1 VTLLSEQDRQ
11 TVSNRLAGITNPVRI
26 LFFTQT
32 FDAPDTA
39 LIAKQVLD
47 EVVGMNERISLEEV
61 NFILEKE
68 RAAQYGID
76 RIPAIV
82 LLRGDEDT
90 RIRFLGAPAGYEFAA
105 LIEAL
110 ILAGTGE
117 SGLTAESKALIA
129 AHVTAATEILVFVT
143 PTCPHCP
150 RAVTLGHRMAVE
162 SPFILASSVD
172 AAEFIDLSQRYQVTG
187 VPKTV
192 INGSGTGVEM
202 LGALP
207 ERVFVRTAVGAPEPP
222 DASDPAGQSSP
233 S

>member
-1 VTLLSEQDRQ
+1 MPLLSEQDRQ
-11 TVSNRLAGITNPVRI
+11 TVSKRLAEITSPVRI

-39 LIAKQVLD
+39 LIARQVLD
-47 EVVGMNERISLEEV
+47 ELIAQNDQISLEEV

-82 LLRGDEDT
+82 LLRGDEDA
-90 RIRFLGAPAGYEFAA
+90 RIRFFGAPAGYEFVS
-105 LIEAL
+105 LIEAV

-117 SGLTAESKALIA
+117 SGLTPESKALIA
-129 AHVTAATEILVFVT
+129 AHVTSATEILVFVT

-150 RAVTLGHRMAVE
+150 RAVTLAHRMAVE
-162 SPFILASSVD
+162 SPLIRAACVD
-172 AAEFIDLSQRYQVTG
+172 AAEFMDLSRHYQVTG

-192 INGSGTGVEM
+192 VLGGSDGGIEM

-207 ERVFVRTAVGAPEPP
+207 EEPFVRTAVGAVEPP
-222 DASDPAGQSSP
+222 PEQSSP